1 MLIAKAAI
9 VFSRVGAAMRLGF
22 PAPRYPMSSGE
33 VSFAARLLTMTRCAR
48 GLAILVGVSA
58 AQAERVDV
66 VDDRRV
72 ADADGWVLELALI
85 PIAPQDPF
93 ASCAVGGRRRA
104 GAAGSARPAP
114 LAFMLG
120 AVGHATVDDVD
131 AAELATHLA
140 SSHDRGSS

>member
-1 MLIAKAAI
+1 
-9 VFSRVGAAMRLGF
+9 
-22 PAPRYPMSSGE
+22 MSSGE

-93 ASCAVGGRRRA
+93 ASCAVGGVVERVPPVRRGQPRWRSCS
-104 GAAGSARPAP
+104 GQ
-114 LAFMLG
+114 
-120 AVGHATVDDVD
+120 
-131 AAELATHLA
+131 
-140 SSHDRGSS
+140 